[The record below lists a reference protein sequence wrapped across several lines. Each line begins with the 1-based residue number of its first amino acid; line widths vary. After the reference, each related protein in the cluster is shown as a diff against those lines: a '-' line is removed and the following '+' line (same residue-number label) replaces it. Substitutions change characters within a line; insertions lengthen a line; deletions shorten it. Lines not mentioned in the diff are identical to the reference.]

1 MSGRHGP
8 EGGGPDDPQVAIE
21 KQATRYANLIAGLGW
36 RLLKRPEILTH
47 PKVLSALR
55 NLAELLQDPD
65 ESPGRHRSTADG
77 AISQQISDAFG
88 DDLKP
93 NPLTATT
100 PTEFIDVVMEYRAWS
115 GDPSWR
121 TIAMIARQ
129 SGNTVVYSTL
139 WNAMNGPAL
148 PKLEIVKAIVIGC
161 GGGED
166 DLRSFVLAWRRIALA
181 RARDSFRPVGRRS

>member
-1 MSGRHGP
+1 MNGRHV
-8 EGGGPDDPQVAIE
+8 PDGDGQNDPLAAIE
-21 KQATRYANLIAGLGW
+21 KEATNTAHFITGLGW
-36 RLLKRPEILTH
+36 RLLQRPELLEH

-55 NLAELLQDPD
+55 NLAELLPYLD
-65 ESPGRHRSTADG
+65 ESAGRHRS
-77 AISQQISDAFG
+77 AIGTEITQQINDAFG

-100 PTEFIDVVMEYRAWS
+100 SAEFIDALRQYRAWS

-121 TIAMIARQ
+121 MIAKQ
-129 SGNTVVYSTL
+129 SGRTVVYSTM
-139 WNAMNGPAL
+139 WNAMNGTAL
-148 PKLEIVKAIVIGC
+148 PKLDVVKAIVIGC

-166 DLRSFVLAWRRIALA
+166 DLSSFVTAWRRIALS

>member
-8 EGGGPDDPQVAIE
+8 DGGGQDDPQAAIE
-21 KQATRYANLIAGLGW
+21 KEATNFANLIAGLGW
-36 RLLKRPEILTH
+36 RLLQRPEILAH

-55 NLAELLQDPD
+55 NLAELLPYSD
-65 ESPGRHRSTADG
+65 ETPGRHRSTTDG

-100 PTEFIDVVMEYRAWS
+100 PAEFIDVLRQYRAWS

-121 TIAMIARQ
+121 AIATTARQ

-139 WNAMNGPAL
+139 WNAMNGAAL
-148 PKLEIVKAIVIGC
+148 PKLDVVKAIVIGS

-166 DLRSFVLAWRRIALA
+166 DLNSFVTAWRRIALS
-181 RARDSFRPVGRRS
+181 RARDSFRPVRRRS